1 MDKREAVIDTARRL
15 FTKYGYK
22 KVSMDEIAKESG
34 VTKKTIYS
42 YFKDKDSMF
51 SYFIQEELEEMKKK
65 LDDENDGNKSFIELV
80 ARNLYSM
87 LMFKNNSSLI
97 STISNEIRNSQN
109 KKGHGF
115 LKIYDDE
122 IINYL
127 EEKIKNEIELGN
139 IKKCDA
145 HLTAFIL
152 YKVFLSVLF
161 EYDLDIEEEEVTREV
176 TTILKEGL
184 LN

>member
-1 MDKREAVIDTARRL
+1 
-15 FTKYGYK
+15 
-22 KVSMDEIAKESG
+22 
-34 VTKKTIYS
+34 
-42 YFKDKDSMF
+42 
-51 SYFIQEELEEMKKK
+51 MKKK

-87 LMFKNNSSLI
+87 LMFRNNSSLI

-152 YKVFLSVLF
+152 YIFYSIVKF
-161 EYDLDIEEEEVTREV
+161 YI
-176 TTILKEGL
+176 IIC
-184 LN
+184 